1 MTCVFSAPTTE
12 NTQVLINNK
21 LICSRVKKIKW
32 FLTFDIFLKLPH
44 PWWTRLWFSEHL
56 SVWLL
61 RDQTQ
66 VCIHGLCA
74 SIPVTIRNA
83 VCAETDTDHWLIFG
97 TQALHVLNFRNTI
110 KIILSNVE
118 MLSRHT
124 NWHYVT
130 FFRYWKMQQDVNRR
144 YCALSLPKAP
154 PLANWGKESCDMRN
168 CWICERRALI
178 KAD

>member
-21 LICSRVKKIKW
+21 LICSRVKKIKAVKNSSLHPLLVSQRW

-66 VCIHGLCA
+66 VCIHGLCLPR
-74 SIPVTIRNA
+74 SLLPSGMLCVQRLTQIIDLFL
-83 VCAETDTDHWLIFG
+83 E

-110 KIILSNVE
+110 KIILSKVE

-124 NWHYVT
+124 DWHYVT
-130 FFRYWKMQQDVNRR
+130 FLGTGKCNKMSTEDIV
-144 YCALSLPKAP
+144 L
-154 PLANWGKESCDMRN
+154 
-168 CWICERRALI
+168 
-178 KAD
+178 